1 MKKLFTSALIP
12 TIIFSAV
19 CASSFAQVNFI
30 SIIDSLQYS
39 GDPGP
44 TTVTI
49 TIENSGSAVSSAAVV
64 GIYFSLDATIN
75 PAEDSL
81 IWTMPFGSLGS
92 EELVTIDTTINLCGP
107 IVGTY
112 PDYVFGTDFY
122 VGYILDYNNQVAEIN
137 EADNDD
143 VIVPQLFIGCTLG
156 INPATVSHP
165 IILSPNPASGIL
177 HIDAIVDHDGHV
189 QIHDLAG
196 KLLLEQ
202 EITSPGQLDISALP
216 RGIYLVAIKNED
228 QSATQKVVKN

>member
-1 MKKLFTSALIP
+1 MKKLFTSVLIP
-12 TIIFSAV
+12 AIIFSAA
-19 CASSFAQVNFI
+19 CSSSFAQVNFI
-30 SIIDSLQYS
+30 SIIDSMQYS

-49 TIENSGSAVSSAAVV
+49 TIENSGSAVSSPAVV
-64 GIYFSLDATIN
+64 GVYFSLDATID

-107 IVGTY
+107 IVATY
-112 PDYVFGTDFY
+112 PSYVFGTDFY

-156 INPATVSHP
+156 INPTTVSHS
-165 IILSPNPASGIL
+165 IILFPNPTSGIL
-177 HIDAIVDHDGHV
+177 YIDDLINQDGLV

-202 EITSPGQLDISALP
+202 EITSSGQLDISALLP
-216 RGIYLVAIKNED
+216 GIYWVEIKNED
-228 QSATQKVVKN
+228 HPAIQKVVKN